1 MQVSAII
8 EHWTICLQYV
18 SVRTAIKFDMMFMV
32 NHKMSSR
39 NWTTVVVFRISWP
52 IASANAKRENDCLF
66 IDNQYHGCLTFHQFY
81 LPKAGI

>member
-1 MQVSAII
+1 MQLSAII

-18 SVRTAIKFDMMFMV
+18 SVRTAIKIDMMFIV